1 MTIGGVDRQV
11 FGFEWGYQGVCPATQ
26 KCGPIASG
34 VVHFNA
40 SACFAVRT
48 DQGQSPTYTL
58 RCLSGPTRD
67 IPPPQVSKPI
77 RSGQAFVSIRTIV
90 PSPFADGRIY
100 YGGYDCNFYPAD
112 GTAWVA
118 TSTAQLSPPLRFIER
133 KTLMKRRHEITAP
146 WRAAVAIASGGVAVL
161 ALALNAC
168 GSSPSQPAASPER
181 VSGGPTG
188 HYVVASGIHKI
199 KHIIVIEQ
207 ENRSFDSYFGT
218 YPGADGIPM
227 TNGVPTVCVPV
238 PTGGC
243 QAPYHDTADVNG
255 GGPHGEA
262 QRARPTSTGGRWTDS
277 SPRRPSGKKGCGA
290 NVNTVDNPA
299 CSNSATPDVMGYH
312 TAAEIPNYWT
322 YAKDFTLDDHM
333 FEPVASWS
341 LPDHLYLVSGW
352 SAKCSSPA
360 PSSCVNEI
368 TGPYTPVQMQK
379 YVDQAI
385 DTGTADVTNAW
396 TDITWLLYN
405 KHVSW
410 AYYVQT
416 GDQPDCD
423 NDSAVACPPVAQS
436 YLTPG
441 IWNPLPIFE
450 DVQKDHQIRNIQPLN
465 NYFAEAKKG
474 TLPSVMWVTPS
485 QADSEHPPASVH
497 QGQAYVTAVINAAM
511 KSPDWDST
519 AIFLQWDDWGGFY
532 DNVVPPPVDQNGY
545 GLRVPAMVISPYA
558 KAGYIDHQ
566 TLSSDAYL
574 KFIEDDFLGGSRL
587 NPKTDK
593 RPDPRPDVREDEKI
607 LGNMVND
614 FDFNQAP
621 AGSGPPPDESRHGLA
636 EHPGLLQRTRAV
648 RRMHGDAAEYVA
660 APRMRPPT
668 PDEFSAFGTPTLPV
682 ARCGRPAACGVT
694 GHVNCAKRR
703 GTDAQR

>member
-1 MTIGGVDRQV
+1 MNGRLDHGLAWLLRENRRLVRNARSMTRGT
-11 FGFEWGYQGVCPATQ
+11 GFRSRPHG
-26 KCGPIASG
+26 
-34 VVHFNA
+34 
-40 SACFAVRT
+40 R
-48 DQGQSPTYTL
+48 
-58 RCLSGPTRD
+58 
-67 IPPPQVSKPI
+67 
-77 RSGQAFVSIRTIV
+77 RSGAIVS
-90 PSPFADGRIY
+90 
-100 YGGYDCNFYPAD
+100 
-112 GTAWVA
+112 
-118 TSTAQLSPPLRFIER
+118 
-133 KTLMKRRHEITAP
+133 
-146 WRAAVAIASGGVAVL
+146 ASVAVL
-161 ALALNAC
+161 ALALSAC
-168 GSSPSQPAASPER
+168 SSSPSQPAASLER
-181 VSGGPTG
+181 VAGGPTG
-188 HYVVASGIHKI
+188 HYEVAAGIHKI
-199 KHIIVIEQ
+199 KHVIVIEQ
-207 ENRSFDSYFGT
+207 ENRSFDDYFGT

-227 TNGVPTVCVPV
+227 KNGQPTVCVPM
-238 PTGGC
+238 PAGGC

-262 QRARPTSTGGRWTDS
+262 NAKADVDGGKMDGFITEATNA
-277 SPRRPSGKKGCGA
+277 KKGCGV
-290 NVNTVDNPA
+290 NVTVDNPE
-299 CSNSATPDVMGYH
+299 CSNSSSPDVMGYH

-322 YAKDFTLDDHM
+322 YAKEFALDDHM

-352 SAKCSSPA
+352 SAKCSDPN
-360 PSSCVNEI
+360 PQSCVNDI
-368 TGPYTPVQMQK
+368 TGPYTPGQMQK

-385 DTGTADVTNAW
+385 DTGTADITDAW

-405 KHVSW
+405 QHVSW

-423 NDSAVACPPVAQS
+423 NDSAVTCPPVAQS

-441 IWNPLPIFE
+441 IWNPLPVFE

-532 DNVVPPPVDQNGY
+532 DQVVPPPVDQNGY
-545 GLRVPAMVISPYA
+545 GLRVPGMVISPYA
-558 KAGYIDHQ
+558 KTGFIDHQ

-607 LGNMVND
+607 LGNMDQD

-621 AGSGPPPDESRHGLA
+621 
-636 EHPGLLQRTRAV
+636 
-648 RRMHGDAAEYVA
+648 
-660 APRMRPPT
+660 RPPVLLPTNPPTDSPSIPTYFNGLGPCVGCTAT
-668 PDEFSAFGTPTLPV
+668 PPST
-682 ARCGRPAACGVT
+682 
-694 GHVNCAKRR
+694 
-703 GTDAQR
+703 